1 MIESESFRIVA
12 QNPGV
17 SERPRC
23 LASVHNKF
31 TVLQAKQNLELK
43 PKTNNKKKKTNP
55 ITFVPNHL
63 VSRSKFHEFV
73 NLNMKLTFSCKC
85 YKHPDN
91 SL

>member
-43 PKTNNKKKKTNP
+43 PKTNNKKKKNQTLLLLYL
-55 ITFVPNHL
+55 ITWFLEAN
-63 VSRSKFHEFV
+63 F
-73 NLNMKLTFSCKC
+73 M
-85 YKHPDN
+85 
-91 SL
+91 SLLI

>member
-43 PKTNNKKKKTNP
+43 PKTNNKKKKKQTLLLLYL
-55 ITFVPNHL
+55 ITWFLEAN
-63 VSRSKFHEFV
+63 F
-73 NLNMKLTFSCKC
+73 M
-85 YKHPDN
+85 
-91 SL
+91 SLLI